1 MTHPTRPSRLSRR
14 TLLAGLAA
22 APVLAACGG
31 PGSGGPGAAST
42 SAAAAGFTYTDARGK
57 VIDVNPVPANVVAQS
72 SAAAALWDAGIKV
85 KGAYGELKTGAD
97 GKLDYQAGNL
107 DLSQLTVIGA
117 SYGEFSVEK
126 LATMAPQLLID
137 LSFDDKTLWYLDAK
151 VEQQVAALCPTLGVH
166 TLGLDLLGL
175 IGSFTD
181 LAVKLGADPAVSASA
196 KTGFDQASATLQ
208 EAIKAAGGATVAPL
222 SFDQDNAYV
231 GLPTQSPD
239 LAHLKKLGANFVEA
253 SSKPED
259 YFATISY
266 ENLPDYSGDIILLD
280 ARNTFTGYQDSA
292 VWKSLPAVKAG
303 RVFPWK
309 PAAPYSY
316 ASNVAVFEGY
326 TQAFASVDS

>member
-1 MTHPTRPSRLSRR
+1 MHPNRLSRR

-22 APVLAACGG
+22 APVLAACGTTG
-31 PGSGGPGAAST
+31 TTAPGSSSSGSSVGGFS
-42 SAAAAGFTYTDARGK
+42 YTDARGK
-57 VIDVNPVPANVVAQS
+57 VNDVTPVPTSVVAQS

-85 KGAYGELKTGAD
+85 KGAYGELKTVD

-107 DLSQLTVIGA
+107 DLAAVSVIG
-117 SYGEFSVEK
+117 STYGEFSIEK
-126 LATMAPQLLID
+126 LATVAPQLLVD
-137 LSFDDKTLWYLDAK
+137 MSVDDKTLWYVDPR
-151 VEQQVAALCPTLGVH
+151 VETQVAALCPTLGVH
-166 TLGLDLLGL
+166 MLGLDLLGV

-181 LAVKLGADPAVSASA
+181 LAVKLGADPAVSADA
-196 KTGFDQASATLQ
+196 KTGFDAASATLG

-231 GLPTQSPD
+231 GLPSQSPD
-239 LAHLKKLGANFVEA
+239 LAHLAKLGATFVEA

-266 ENLPDYSGDIILLD
+266 ENLPDYSGDIILVD
-280 ARNTFTGYQDSA
+280 ARNTFTGYKDTA

-303 RVFPWK
+303 RVFEWK

-316 ASNVAVFEGY
+316 LSNVPVLEGY
-326 TQAFASVDS
+326 TKAFASVDS

>member
-1 MTHPTRPSRLSRR
+1 ML
-14 TLLAGLAA
+14 
-22 APVLAACGG
+22 
-31 PGSGGPGAAST
+31 GS
-42 SAAAAGFTYTDARGK
+42 
-57 VIDVNPVPANVVAQS
+57 
-72 SAAAALWDAGIKV
+72 
-85 KGAYGELKTGAD
+85 
-97 GKLDYQAGNL
+97 
-107 DLSQLTVIGA
+107 
-117 SYGEFSVEK
+117 SYGEFSIEK
-126 LATMAPQLLID
+126 LATVAPQLLVD

-151 VEQQVAALCPTLGVH
+151 VEAQVAALCPTLGVH

-175 IGSFTD
+175 IASFSD

-196 KTGFDQASATLQ
+196 KTGFDQASTTLAD
-208 EAIKAAGGATVAPL
+208 AIKAAGGATVAPL

-231 GLPTQSPD
+231 GLATQSPD
-239 LAHLKKLGANFVEA
+239 LAHLKKLGTNFVKAE
-253 SSKPED
+253 SKPED

-316 ASNVAVFEGY
+316 AANVAVLEGY

>member
-1 MTHPTRPSRLSRR
+1 MPTNRLTRR

-22 APVLAACGG
+22 TPVLAACGA
-31 PGSGGPGAAST
+31 PSGGGAGSSGSST
-42 SAAAAGFTYTDARGK
+42 SGAAGFTYTDARGK
-57 VIDVNPVPANVVAQS
+57 AIDITPVPTNVVAQS

-85 KGAYGELKTGAD
+85 KGAYGELKTTD
-97 GKLDYQAGNL
+97 GRLDYQAGNL
-107 DLSQLTVIGA
+107 DLSQVAVIG
-117 SYGEFSVEK
+117 STYGEFSVEK
-126 LATMAPQLLID
+126 LAAVAPQLLID

-151 VEQQVAALCPTLGVH
+151 VEAQVAALCPTLGVH

-181 LAVKLGADPAVSASA
+181 LAVKLGADPAVSAAA
-196 KTGFDQASATLQ
+196 KTGFDQASATLG

-231 GLPTQSPD
+231 GLATQSPD
-239 LAHLKKLGANFVEA
+239 LAHLQKLGAKFVEA
-253 SSKPED
+253 KSKPED

-280 ARNTFTGYQDSA
+280 ARNTYTGYQDSA

-326 TQAFASVDS
+326 TKAFASVDS

>member
-1 MTHPTRPSRLSRR
+1 VYPSRLTRR

-22 APVLAACGG
+22 APVLAACGSPSSG
-31 PGSGGPGAAST
+31 GSGGANAGAGAAS
-42 SAAAAGFTYTDARGK
+42 GFSYTDARGK
-57 VIDVNPVPANVVAQS
+57 VIDVTPVPTNVVAQS

-85 KGAYGELKTGAD
+85 KGAYGELKATD
-97 GKLDYQAGNL
+97 GTLDYQAGNL
-107 DLSQLTVIGA
+107 DLSQIAVIGA
-117 SYGEFSVEK
+117 TYGEFSVEK
-126 LATMAPQLLID
+126 LATVAPQLLID

-151 VEQQVAALCPTLGVH
+151 VEQQVTALCPTLGVR

-196 KTGFDQASATLQ
+196 KAGFDGASATLG

-231 GLPTQSPD
+231 GNPVQSPD
-239 LAHLKKLGANFVEA
+239 LAHLAKLGATFVDA
-253 SSKPED
+253 KSKPED

-266 ENLPDYSGDIILLD
+266 ENLPDYAGDIILLD
-280 ARNTFTGYQDSA
+280 ARNTFTGYQDTA

-316 ASNVAVFEGY
+316 LSNVPVLEGY
-326 TQAFASVDS
+326 TKAFASVDS

>member
-1 MTHPTRPSRLSRR
+1 MPTTRLTRR

-22 APVLAACGG
+22 APVLAACGSPNAG
-31 PGSGGPGAAST
+31 GAGASSPSG
-42 SAAAAGFTYTDARGK
+42 SAAGAAGFTYTDARGK
-57 VIDVNPVPANVVAQS
+57 AIDITPVPAAVVAQS

-107 DLSQLTVIGA
+107 DLSQVAVIG
-117 SYGEFSVEK
+117 STYGEFSVEK
-126 LATMAPQLLID
+126 LAAVAPQLLID

-151 VEQQVAALCPTLGVH
+151 VEAQVAALCPTLGVH

-175 IGSFTD
+175 IGSFAD

-196 KTGFDQASATLQ
+196 KTGFDQASTTLQ

-231 GLPTQSPD
+231 GLATQSPD
-239 LAHLKKLGANFVEA
+239 LAHLEKLGAKFVEA
-253 SSKPED
+253 KSKPED

-280 ARNTFTGYQDSA
+280 ARNTYTGYQDSA

-316 ASNVAVFEGY
+316 ASNVAVFDGY
-326 TQAFASVDS
+326 TKAFASLDS

>member
-1 MTHPTRPSRLSRR
+1 VTHPTRPSRLSRR

-22 APVLAACGG
+22 APVLAACGA
-31 PGSGGPGAAST
+31 PGSGGSGSSAGS
-42 SAAAAGFTYTDARGK
+42 SAAGGFRYTDARGK
-57 VIDVNPVPANVVAQS
+57 VIDVTPVPANVVAQS
-72 SAAAALWDAGIKV
+72 SAAAALWDAGLKV

-97 GKLDYQAGNL
+97 GKLDYQAGSL
-107 DLSQLTVIGA
+107 DLSQLTVIGS

-126 LATMAPQLLID
+126 LATVAPQLLVD

-151 VEQQVAALCPTLGVH
+151 VEAQVAALCPTLGVH

-175 IGSFTD
+175 IASFSD

-196 KTGFDQASATLQ
+196 KTGFDQASTTLAD
-208 EAIKAAGGATVAPL
+208 AIKAAGGATVAPL

-231 GLPTQSPD
+231 GLATQSPD
-239 LAHLKKLGANFVEA
+239 LAHLEKLGAKFVEA
-253 SSKPED
+253 KSKPED

-280 ARNTFTGYQDSA
+280 ARNTYTAYQDTA

-316 ASNVAVFEGY
+316 AANVAVLEGY

>member
-1 MTHPTRPSRLSRR
+1 MI
-14 TLLAGLAA
+14 
-22 APVLAACGG
+22 
-31 PGSGGPGAAST
+31 GS
-42 SAAAAGFTYTDARGK
+42 
-57 VIDVNPVPANVVAQS
+57 
-72 SAAAALWDAGIKV
+72 
-85 KGAYGELKTGAD
+85 
-97 GKLDYQAGNL
+97 
-107 DLSQLTVIGA
+107 

-126 LATMAPQLLID
+126 LATVAPQLLVD

-151 VEQQVAALCPTLGVH
+151 VEAQVAALCPTLGVH

-175 IGSFTD
+175 IASFSD
-181 LAVKLGADPAVSASA
+181 LAAQLGADPAVSASA
-196 KTGFDQASATLQ
+196 KTSFDQASTTLG

-231 GLPTQSPD
+231 GLATQSPD
-239 LAHLKKLGANFVEA
+239 LAHLEKLGAKFVEA
-253 SSKPED
+253 KSKPED

-280 ARNTFTGYQDSA
+280 ARNTYTAYQDTA

-316 ASNVAVFEGY
+316 AANVAVLEGY
-326 TQAFASVDS
+326 TQAFASLDS